1 MKVNSIQLKI
11 LIMIIIINF
20 FLIFPLTKKISIIK
34 KQKHYKKEQSKLI
47 TILTKW
53 GETLDKNN
61 ILKEYPRPQFVRDSY
76 LNLNG
81 EWDYSLIKHNKKP
94 KYKGKIVVPFSIE
107 SPLSGVSKK
116 TLNTGMSLW
125 YKKIVDLTKIK
136 NKGRFLL
143 HFGAVDQFT
152 EIFINDKKI
161 GEHYGG
167 YNSFYFDITNYI
179 SKDLSKTKIEVRVE
193 DNYTKDGAAIGKQGE
208 PRGRVFYV
216 KTGGIW
222 QTVWIE
228 NVPNHFI
235 SDVKITPNYDT
246 HSVSFLMTIENMKGS
261 KHNKKY
267 GEIKIFDNNEKLINS
282 SKIIPN
288 IEQNIIISDDFR
300 SWSPEDPYLYKVEYN
315 YDRDVVKSYFGMR
328 KFSIG
333 IDNNNIKRLFLNN
346 KPYFQKGVL
355 DQGY

>member
-1 MKVNSIQLKI
+1 
-11 LIMIIIINF
+11 
-20 FLIFPLTKKISIIK
+20 
-34 KQKHYKKEQSKLI
+34 
-47 TILTKW
+47 
-53 GETLDKNN
+53 
-61 ILKEYPRPQFVRDSY
+61 
-76 LNLNG
+76 
-81 EWDYSLIKHNKKP
+81 
-94 KYKGKIVVPFSIE
+94 
-107 SPLSGVSKK
+107 
-116 TLNTGMSLW
+116 MSLW